1 MFKTEAII
9 LSIDTVRD
17 NNIRIV
23 VLAKEYGKI
32 SCWYK
37 KKQFPHDIGDI
48 IFLTVERNNST
59 NTIKYT
65 ESVMSPREESW
76 NYTKITTF
84 LESLALMYTLLPE
97 MSPYLSVFQDYRWLL
112 LHMQSRTTLHAHHY
126 LLFQFRVLRTLGYI
140 GAEGLHGAVVP
151 LYIFEHVL
159 TTPLT
164 QLLSAKVL
172 RDTDARTIEIANKE
186 AIYRSTL

>member
-9 LSIDTVRD
+9 LSVETIRD
-17 NNIRIV
+17 AHIRIV
-23 VLAKEYGKI
+23 ALSKEYGKI

-37 KKQFPHDIGDI
+37 KRQFPHDIGDI
-48 IFLTVERNNST
+48 VFFTLERT
-59 NTIKYT
+59 PGINTIKYT

-76 NYTKITTF
+76 NYKKITTF
-84 LESLALMYTLLPE
+84 LESLSLMNTLLPE

-112 LHMQSRTTLHAHHY
+112 IHMQSRTTLHDHHY

-140 GAEGLHGAVVP
+140 GIEGLHDAVVP

-159 TTPLT
+159 TTPLNN
-164 QLLSAKVL
+164 LLSAKIL
-172 RDTDARTIEIANKE
+172 KDEDANTIELASRE
-186 AIYRSTL
+186 ALYRSTL